1 MRSRTFFTILA
12 GVVAASFS
20 LASAD
25 GGHHAQPGQG
35 AGFGGPHPAMHD
47 MMMAHG
53 HGQRP
58 GHAGMGPGMHGAM
71 EPGMHGAMGSGR
83 QGATCTGMLGMT
95 GTSTHG
101 TMTPGMPHGMDGA
114 MVGLAS
120 LSVDAFDAAFLRG
133 MIAHHEG
140 AFAAADAIL
149 TTSEDPFVRG
159 AAEAILAT
167 QQAEVDQMN
176 TWLEA
181 WFGGT
186 SGAAMPT
193 TMGFGPMDMGA
204 PSATSASTTP
214 DASFLA
220 DMIGHHQQAI
230 DMAQLAL
237 ERSARS
243 EVLDLAGDI
252 IAAQGAEIRAFA
264 EALRDGGGQQ

>member
-1 MRSRTFFTILA
+1 MRSRTLPTILA
-12 GVVAASFS
+12 VLVTASFS

-25 GGHHAQPGQG
+25 GGHHAQTGQG
-35 AGFGGPHPAMHD
+35 VGNGGPLPHPAMHD

-53 HGQRP
+53 FGHGP
-58 GHAGMGPGMHGAM
+58 GHAGMGPGMHGA
-71 EPGMHGAMGSGR
+71 PGPGTHGAM
-83 QGATCTGMLGMT
+83 CTGMHDASSPGL
-95 GTSTHG
+95 HG
-101 TMTPGMPHGMDGA
+101 AMTPGMPYGVDGA

-120 LSVDAFDAAFLRG
+120 LSGDAFDAAFMRG

-140 AFAAADAIL
+140 AIAAADAIL
-149 TTSEDPFVRG
+149 VTSEDPFVRE

-167 QQAEVDQMN
+167 QQAEIDQMN

-204 PSATSASTTP
+204 PSATNASTTP

-220 DMIGHHQQAI
+220 DIIGHHQQAV

-243 EVLDLAGDI
+243 EVLDLASAI
-252 IAAQGAEIRAFA
+252 ITAQSAEVRAFA
-264 EALRDGGGQQ
+264 EALRDGGAQ